1 MRFLVLIQEEEV
13 QIKKG
18 EVQFHLHLLHQIL
31 KEKKGVFQEE
41 G

>member
-1 MRFLVLIQEEEV
+1 MRFLVLMQEEV